1 MKDIFVVFN
10 GGTADI
16 QGDSTDKDFAPKKAI
31 EVSAW
36 SHKMTQPKS
45 STASSSGG
53 HTAERTE
60 HEEMFF
66 TKDIDN
72 ASPKIWQAASA
83 GTYYNKVEI
92 FFYRALG
99 GVNSS
104 ETSGN
109 KRVNYL
115 KVELKDVIVSSVITN
130 VGSGELPAE
139 IFGLKYSA
147 VKWTYSKAT
156 VEGTVTAGAIG
167 SWNLKTNQALF

>member
-10 GGTADI
+10 GGTSDI
-16 QGDSTDKDFAPKKAI
+16 QGDTTDKDFAPKKAI

-36 SHKMTQPKS
+36 SHKITQPKS

-72 ASPKIWQAASA
+72 ASPKIWAAASA

-99 GVNSS
+99 GVNKSD
-104 ETSGN
+104 ERGN
-109 KRVNYL
+109 TRVNYL
-115 KVELKDVIVSSVITN
+115 KIELKDVVVSTVTTN

-139 IFGLKYSA
+139 VFGLKYSA
-147 VKWTYSKAT
+147 VRWTYSKTT
-156 VEGTVTAGAIG
+156 VEGKTTAGAIG
-167 SWNLKTNQALF
+167 SWNLQTNQAAF